1 MSDSGVGG
9 SGESGGSR
17 EFGESGL
24 RLPNWVPGY
33 CLRVDAASGE
43 VTISA
48 NAQGL
53 RSLAQLLLT
62 LADDGV
68 PLGVHAHLEPGL
80 ELDDD
85 SVALIVS
92 KRPT

>member
-1 MSDSGVGG
+1 MHHRIELGTYSS
-9 SGESGGSR
+9 ET
-17 EFGESGL
+17 GL
-24 RLPNWVPGY
+24 QLPNWVPGY
-33 CLRVDAASGE
+33 CLRVDAAGDE

-53 RSLAQLLLT
+53 RSLAQHLLT

-68 PLGVHAHLEPGL
+68 PLGVHVHLEPGL

-85 SVALIVS
+85 SVALIVD
-92 KRPT
+92 KRST

>member
-1 MSDSGVGG
+1 MHYRLELGTYSS
-9 SGESGGSR
+9 EA
-17 EFGESGL
+17 GL
-24 RLPNWVPGY
+24 QLPNWVPGY
-33 CLRVDAASGE
+33 CLRVGAAGDE

-53 RSLAQLLLT
+53 RSLAQHLLT
-62 LADDGV
+62 LAADGV
-68 PLGVHAHLEPGL
+68 PPGVHAHLEPGL

-85 SVALIVS
+85 SVALIVD

>member
-1 MSDSGVGG
+1 MHYRIELVTYSS
-9 SGESGGSR
+9 EA
-17 EFGESGL
+17 GL
-24 RLPNWVPGY
+24 QLNWVPGY
-33 CLRVDAASGE
+33 CLRIDAAGDE
-43 VTISA
+43 VTIRA

-53 RSLAQLLLT
+53 RSLAQHLLT

-85 SVALIVS
+85 SVALIVD
-92 KRPT
+92 KRRT